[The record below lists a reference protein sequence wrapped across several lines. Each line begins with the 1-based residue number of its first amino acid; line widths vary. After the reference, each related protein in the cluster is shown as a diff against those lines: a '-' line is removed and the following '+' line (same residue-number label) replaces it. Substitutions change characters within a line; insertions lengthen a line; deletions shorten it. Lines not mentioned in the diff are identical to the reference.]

1 MGPFEIFVFV
11 LIGAAIALA
20 VWYVVVSLR
29 RR

>member
-11 LIGAAIALA
+11 LIGVSVAVA

-29 RR
+29 R

>member
-11 LIGAAIALA
+11 LIGVSVAAA

-29 RR
+29 R

>member
-1 MGPFEIFVFV
+1 MGPFEIFVLF
-11 LIGAAIALA
+11 LIGVSVAVA

>member
-1 MGPFEIFVFV
+1 MGPFEIFVLF
-11 LIGAAIALA
+11 LIEVSVAVA

>member
-11 LIGAAIALA
+11 LIEVSIALA

-29 RR
+29 R

>member
-11 LIGAAIALA
+11 LIGVSVTVA

-29 RR
+29 R